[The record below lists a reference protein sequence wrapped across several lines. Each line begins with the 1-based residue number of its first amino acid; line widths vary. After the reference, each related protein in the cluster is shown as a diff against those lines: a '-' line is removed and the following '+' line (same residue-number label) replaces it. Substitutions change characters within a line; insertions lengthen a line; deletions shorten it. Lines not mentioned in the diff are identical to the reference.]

1 MKYTTVKISEILQH
15 PTMRLDAKYW
25 IRKKPQAASGRVGP
39 RAASLTRRILN
50 DRVKTMKEITYKNKK
65 IKLPFPDADYSDQPL
80 EMEEVKNP
88 FSGQSIAMPK
98 FAVAVYDVTMGSNH
112 LAEAEDHELG
122 MGASKHWPTVRK
134 GLDWFRRYFAKEYMV
149 LLD

>member
-1 MKYTTVKISEILQH
+1 M
-15 PTMRLDAKYW
+15 
-25 IRKKPQAASGRVGP
+25 
-39 RAASLTRRILN
+39 N
-50 DRVKTMKEITYKNKK
+50 EITYKNKK
-65 IKLPFPDADYSDQPL
+65 IKLPFPDADYSDQPF

-88 FSGQSIAMPK
+88 FSGQSIAMPR

-112 LAEAEDHELG
+112 LAEAEDHKLG
-122 MGASKHWPTVRK
+122 TGASKHWPTVRK

>member
-1 MKYTTVKISEILQH
+1 VGILDHFRQV
-15 PTMRLDAKYW
+15 LDQGSKL
-25 IRKKPQAASGRVGP
+25 QAGGWAHGLQ
-39 RAASLTRRILN
+39 AASLTRRILN
-50 DRVKTMKEITYKNKK
+50 DRVKTMNEITYKNKK

-88 FSGQSIAMPK
+88 FSGESIAMPK

-112 LAEAEDHELG
+112 LAEAEDSELG